1 MVELAIDVI
10 NQIGLLGAGL
20 LIAIEVIVLPIP
32 SEVVLLLTGFNAAL
46 GNFSFFGAVAAT
58 TIGSVAGAT
67 LLYTLGYTFSKSR
80 LEAIVIRYG
89 KYVGINISDL
99 TKTFNWFDRHG
110 TYLVF
115 FGRLLPVIRSLVSVP
130 AGLIQMSMP
139 KFLLLTTAGSAI
151 WNSIWISIGSALGD
165 SWERAEAWA
174 VIIDYVVYAAV
185 VIAFFGLGFKLWQR
199 KLRRKNNN
207 SDI

>member
-46 GNFSFFGAVAAT
+46 GNFSFFGALAAT
-58 TIGSVAGAT
+58 TLGSVVGAT
-67 LLYTLGYTFSKSR
+67 LLYTLGYTFSRSR
-80 LEAIVIRYG
+80 LEAIVMRYG
-89 KYVGINISDL
+89 KYVGINIADL
-99 TKTFNWFDRHG
+99 TKTFNWFDRYG

-130 AGLIQMSMP
+130 AGLVQMSLP
-139 KFLLLTTAGSAI
+139 KFLLLTSAGSAI

-174 VIIDYVVYAAV
+174 EFIDYVVYSAV
-185 VIAFFGLGFKLWQR
+185 VLTIFGLGFKLWQR
-199 KLRRKNNN
+199 RGGRKNNN